1 VFSNSSATIR
11 INSYV
16 AVGLKDLKLDNSF
29 AMFPNPAKENL
40 TIKLQNSSNANCTVD
55 IVNAI
60 GQTVQTNSLGN
71 DSEILNTISISN
83 LTSGMYLVKTTLGDK
98 VSATKLIKE

>member
-1 VFSNSSATIR
+1 
-11 INSYV
+11 
-16 AVGLKDLKLDNSF
+16 
-29 AMFPNPAKENL
+29 MFPNPAKENL

-83 LTSGMYLVKTTLGDK
+83 LASGMYLVKITLGNK
-98 VSATKLIKE
+98 VSVKKLIIE